1 MRFVFRYALF
11 LAVVGCSSSSS
22 SAASSPGTTDAGG
35 GSTGATTQI
44 TGTANGQ
51 TWTGVSAKIISLSGG
66 TDQRISISTD
76 DACTH
81 TGGNTLEV
89 LPPNPVA
96 VGSYSP
102 LNPNG
107 TSPSATFDYAVT
119 GSNSVTEVG
128 GTGSFTITA
137 ASKTEIDGTVD
148 ITIPDGNGTK
158 GGEFTGTFAAT
169 VCAN

>member
-1 MRFVFRYALF
+1 MLRSVLRGAVLF
-11 LAVVGCSSSSS
+11 TIAGCSSSSS
-22 SAASSPGTTDAGG
+22 PAASSTTTDDA
-35 GSTGATTQI
+35 GSTAAVTQI

-66 TDQRISISTD
+66 FDRSISISTD

-89 LPPNPVA
+89 SPPNPTA

-102 LNPNG
+102 LNPDGN
-107 TSPSATFDYAVT
+107 TPSAIFEYPVAGT
-119 GSNSVTEVG
+119 NSVQEVG

-137 ASKTEIDGTVD
+137 TSSTEIDGTVD

-158 GGEFTGTFAAT
+158 GGELTGTFAAT

>member
-1 MRFVFRYALF
+1 MLKTILRGAL
-11 LAVVGCSSSSS
+11 LLTIVGCSSSSS
-22 SAASSPGTTDAGG
+22 PAASSSTTDDA
-35 GSTGATTQI
+35 GSTTVTQI

-66 TDQRISISTD
+66 FDRSISISTD

-89 LPPNPVA
+89 SPPNPTA
-96 VGSYSP
+96 VGTYSP

-107 TSPSATFDYAVT
+107 TSPSAQFDYHVDGT
-119 GSNSVTEVG
+119 NSVMEVG
-128 GTGSFTITA
+128 GTGTFTITA
-137 ASKTEIDGTVD
+137 TSKTEIDGTVD